1 MSDYQTYTPP
11 NEPEQP
17 FQPETPVD
25 PAPSFVDPGIT
36 SDDKLWAML
45 SYILTP
51 HRPCNFTAAGRK
63 EKETLYPCARA
74 AGFGIR
80 YSLWDTRSSSRAT
93 LPDWLSRWTCGICFS
108 HHLGNQSQQGRVHYH
123 PLPDRFHQATGL
135 GLVFADS
142 NKAASAALF

>member
-51 HRPCNFTAAGRK
+51 IVPAILLLLDEKKKRPFIRAHAPQALAFGIVYGILAALLAPLFLIGC
-63 EKETLYPCARA
+63 LVGL
-74 AGFGIR
+74 AGFVLAIIWGIKANKGE
-80 YSLWDTRSSSRAT
+80 YITIPFLTDF
-93 LPDWLSRWTCGICFS
+93 IK
-108 HHLGNQSQQGRVHYH
+108 QQGW
-123 PLPDRFHQATGL
+123 A
-135 GLVFADS
+135 
-142 NKAASAALF
+142 